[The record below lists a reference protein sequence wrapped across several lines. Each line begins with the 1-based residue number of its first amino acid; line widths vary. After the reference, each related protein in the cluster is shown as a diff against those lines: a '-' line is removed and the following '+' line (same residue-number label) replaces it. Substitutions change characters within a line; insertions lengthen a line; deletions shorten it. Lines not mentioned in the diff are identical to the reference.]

1 MVDHIFKD
9 VLDSLDSYIVVLS
22 KDGDIVYSNKNWD
35 LLIQQL
41 HLPKNIN
48 ANNNYFYCSALLQA
62 EDNGFLDE
70 CDHSVKHL
78 FDKTKAKFSLQHHI
92 NILNS
97 NMWLEVTASLLEAGH
112 SQYVLLNHT
121 DVSDKKIDGQTIAQL
136 TVLDDKTGLANEKC
150 FHQLL
155 INEWYRALRSQ
166 SKIALFSAQLNKSDI
181 AGSDMIKVAQVFLDH
196 ARRASDCAG
205 ILGQNQFALVLGEP
219 GTLCYEEVASS
230 IAKKVAD
237 LELYSI
243 TGCLIELNIGMSS
256 TTPTLIDRPE
266 MLFRSS
272 SLALAKAKQTKQ
284 AIQCRHPAI
293 YLQETLLFSA

>member
-1 MVDHIFKD
+1 MMDHIFKD
-9 VLDSLDSYIVVLS
+9 ILDSLDSYIVVLN

-48 ANNNYFYCSALLQA
+48 ENNNYFACNALLQPV
-62 EDNGFLDE
+62 DNGFLDE
-70 CDHSVKHL
+70 CSRSIKHL
-78 FDKTKAKFSLQHHI
+78 LDKNKAKFSLQHHI

-97 NMWLEVTASLLEAGH
+97 NLWLEVTASLLEADQ
-112 SQYVLLNHT
+112 SQYILLNHT
-121 DVSDKKIDGQTIAQL
+121 DVSDKKIASQTIAQL
-136 TVLDDKTGLANEKC
+136 TVLDDKTGLANDNC
-150 FHQLL
+150 FNEFL
-155 INEWYRALRSQ
+155 INEWHRALRSQ
-166 SKIALFSAQLNKSDI
+166 SKIALFSAQLNKGDI
-181 AGSDMIKVAQVFLDH
+181 ADSDMIKVAQVFLDH

-205 ILGQNQFALVLGEP
+205 ILEHNQFALVLGEP

-256 TTPTLIDRPE
+256 TIPTLIDRPE
-266 MLFRSS
+266 MLLRSS

-284 AIQCRHPAI
+284 TIQCRHPAI
-293 YLQETLLFSA
+293 CLQETLLFSA